1 MRPNL
6 RPTSPR
12 RRALVLLGCVA
23 GLAAAATPVRAALPL
38 LTNTQ
43 ASSYAGHQL
52 VVDGAGNAYVLAEFT
67 APVQCGAEVVSSP
80 DGTQNLFVAKYNE
93 VGDCQW
99 IVKIAQPQVDM
110 FVNTLDNLPRAR
122 LALTEAVT
130 GHPDVIVGG
139 VYLRS
144 NSTTNLG
151 VVTVGQTDIT
161 HAIGANASS
170 VFLARLTQPVALPG
184 QPAVPV
190 QIAATSTLP
199 ANHDGYCKDHV
210 EFTGIAVAG
219 SAANAKMLV
228 TLNGRGDCD
237 NQVRAEVFE
246 SEPFQLSLANRL
258 QPLGSGG
265 GKHFDV
271 VKARTTGQGA
281 VFAIAGREGNYAF
294 LGGYSFAAHNFSW
307 RKIFNGGGA
316 SPEDINWG
324 NVNDMEIAVDGLS
337 VWATVSSFNALF
349 VNGLPPTCQIFGPFN
364 ILIRLDAASGASFWG
379 TPTARNISGFSG
391 YTAVSGLAA
400 DASGRLSVVG
410 LRFATPQTAS
420 GCVPQVTGLTAALLE
435 PSGTL
440 FNPAWESNA
449 AVSFTTLGVGARGFA
464 SGGGRLFLA
473 GGFFGS
479 GGQISFGGG
488 ALVPS
493 PSPLGAVE
501 FLHRLNPL
509 TGAWYFEEDWVAA
522 QTIVRPPKTLA
533 GVQPSAR
540 VPGGGAGSGDSFLHW
555 DAPAAQLFAVHPA
568 GTTVTLEW
576 PTGTCSVTTTQVC
589 GVAADCPG
597 VESCNAS
604 VPGSP
609 VETYGV
615 IRWPATPQLHLAG
628 APATVGTGS
637 PAFAALLYGDGGE
650 SAVVGGVFQRATA
663 GYSVLKYAG
672 PALQVVQS
680 VPWENWLPA
689 PADGGAC
696 TVGTEL
702 PVPLEHGDAPRL
714 GYPLPGSPIDIQ
726 DVFDVTTRL
735 GALVPVNT
743 TTATRQMRVAWYAAG
758 GFGRAWPTVPRTYAC
773 SWPAT
778 PAGILFPDSLMGAD
792 SCRCG
797 GNAAC
802 LAACQSLENPAAGVE
817 SFAAATI
824 YSENDPTHLG
834 FNPNDEHAFIAA
846 PNPQPP
852 CTTQSPVPAWCTP
865 SPSHPNGL
873 TLFALRKQSDVAAS
887 DPYVVLKVKSSIA
900 SPWQHRVYK
909 VDFSGIANSF
919 TFPVT
924 VGNKVPK
931 PYPLSLFE
939 DCSGTVL
946 TDLAGTPS
954 WQAADGTAFA
964 RADGQMSAD
973 FFYSGRVPDKFYPAG
988 GCSRWLP
995 DATVIY
1001 NASWPANIP
1010 TLLVGQTLASLR
1022 AGFPDLAGADAARVV
1037 FEGDKSAPSAPVL
1050 DRNLVRLFDPIAT
1063 RWVAIAVNELDLFRL
1078 LKSRA
1083 PSHLGRRLVIDE
1095 VGLRLGFKGEIQQVS
1110 GSDPLLLLNVITQ
1123 DERAALH
1130 AVCSAID
1137 DSLVCIPRVNSLYA
1151 LTRSP
1156 YGLPNPADQV
1166 LVGLDASGD
1175 PIQLE
1180 NALGKVLSAGA
1191 AKGRGYA
1198 TVAIN
1203 DGIPGRQVELWPMRV
1218 DCGNVGGVDV
1228 PYPGVAF
1235 TLSGADVF
1243 GFDFGLRHGNDFGG
1257 EPENVIFDWR
1267 RFEVRDA
1274 IYSGPGSDWG
1284 TPTSPGPAC
1293 PGGGA
1298 LCWSASPVGTEV
1310 QLDLDGENADYLG
1323 DTYFFVRYSLPGGVC
1338 GQSTWSGDPASTP
1351 AEPVAKLAEGWVK
1364 RVVQGLNPFHQRIAD
1379 FHLENGPVATYVS
1392 MVRQAGPAYE
1402 GPITF
1407 NPAADSVNDRG
1418 LIEVYETVLR
1428 RALALTVE
1436 DPGYTPAAAID
1447 NALLLVSGRIAD
1459 LSMLLGNEAW
1469 SDSIDPTIGFGT
1481 SSGDYGTLAP
1491 SIHAF
1496 QNQLPSLLAEELA
1509 LLRGV
1514 DRKGTRPVYNRLT
1527 WNFTAGEGE
1536 AAYAQ
1541 VYDITDEDHNGTI
1554 DAADARKL
1562 YPQGHGDAWGQYV
1575 SALSS
1580 YLRLMRHENFT
1591 WKPRVEAVNILQGS
1605 QLVDYRDERKLAA
1618 AAAARARTGAEILH
1632 LTYRNAFVEDPQGQW
1647 QGYKDPDRTR
1657 AWGVDDW
1664 ARRGA
1669 QGAYFDWA
1677 VTNAVLPAVW
1687 TQPTAAERNC
1697 ELVAAGVA
1705 VPSQECYQGSL
1716 TFAENGKIDRAHV
1729 PELGEIAESAR
1740 TLQSDLD
1747 EADQG
1752 LNPLGLARG
1761 VVPFDIDPSFL
1772 TIGSTVQGQT
1782 HFEQIYLRA
1791 QGALQNAVR
1800 VFDHANRVTQML
1812 RRSQDTQVDFERNV
1826 ADQERDLRNR
1836 LITVFGTPYPDDGA
1850 YPLNFTGPDLLHYF
1864 YMDARDLTG
1873 LPGNGVV
1880 REGFGSSGSSSL
1892 CYTRPVDP
1900 AVTCLD
1906 LYPSEAERCAAAPPP
1921 PIPTHIENCVDA
1933 ELGVVKPSTWTG
1945 SRASEGELQRIYSD
1959 HLRALAALE
1968 RARLEYDDLRAEI
1981 QSKVELIE
1989 MYDGIID
1996 DSVQILDESIEQTRS
2011 LNLQIELMSAASRAM
2026 RTIAGTARGV
2036 AAASAEFLTNDL
2048 IQDGAFSGA
2057 SAILAGIRAIM
2068 LLTGEQVGF
2077 GLEMGADGS
2086 DFQVDRLS
2094 NMRDLIGLQTDRRL
2108 LWETDY
2114 PETEILVREIEALL
2128 RQEPMLA
2135 LAAFDQLE
2143 AVRSTA
2149 VEYRNQLAEGM
2160 RLTEELLVLRTR
2172 AATDVQ
2178 RYRYQDLTFR
2188 IARNDALQKYK
2199 AQFDLAARYVY
2210 LAAAAYDYE
2219 TNLLGSS
2226 GAAGQEFFTD
2236 IVRHS
2241 SLGEVIDGEPV
2252 VGSRGLADPLGRM
2265 KANFDVLKGQLGFNN
2280 PQTETNRFS
2289 LRSELMRLRDSST
2302 EAWQQT
2308 LREHWVDDIWQL
2320 PEFRRLARPF
2330 APQGSQPEP
2339 ALVLRFRT
2347 TVTSGLNFFGLPLG
2361 GADSTY
2367 DSSRFATKIRTVGLW
2382 FENYD
2387 ATGLS
2392 NTPRVYLMPVGADVL
2407 RSPNA
2412 LDFSTRE
2419 WKIVDQAVPVPFPI
2433 GELDLQNPDWI
2444 PLNDSLSGPL
2454 GASRRY
2460 SRIRAYHDE
2469 GYDPNEM
2476 TTDSRLIG
2484 RSVWN
2489 SEWLLI
2495 IPGETLRGPTLA
2507 DKIQG
2512 LETFIDTVS
2521 DVKVFFQ
2528 TYSYPGN

>member
-1 MRPNL
+1 M
-6 RPTSPR
+6 
-12 RRALVLLGCVA
+12 
-23 GLAAAATPVRAALPL
+23 
-38 LTNTQ
+38 
-43 ASSYAGHQL
+43 
-52 VVDGAGNAYVLAEFT
+52 
-67 APVQCGAEVVSSP
+67 
-80 DGTQNLFVAKYNE
+80 
-93 VGDCQW
+93 
-99 IVKIAQPQVDM
+99 
-110 FVNTLDNLPRAR
+110 
-122 LALTEAVT
+122 
-130 GHPDVIVGG
+130 
-139 VYLRS
+139 
-144 NSTTNLG
+144 
-151 VVTVGQTDIT
+151 
-161 HAIGANASS
+161 
-170 VFLARLTQPVALPG
+170 
-184 QPAVPV
+184 
-190 QIAATSTLP
+190 
-199 ANHDGYCKDHV
+199 
-210 EFTGIAVAG
+210 
-219 SAANAKMLV
+219 
-228 TLNGRGDCD
+228 
-237 NQVRAEVFE
+237 
-246 SEPFQLSLANRL
+246 
-258 QPLGSGG
+258 
-265 GKHFDV
+265 
-271 VKARTTGQGA
+271 
-281 VFAIAGREGNYAF
+281 
-294 LGGYSFAAHNFSW
+294 
-307 RKIFNGGGA
+307 
-316 SPEDINWG
+316 
-324 NVNDMEIAVDGLS
+324 
-337 VWATVSSFNALF
+337 
-349 VNGLPPTCQIFGPFN
+349 
-364 ILIRLDAASGASFWG
+364 
-379 TPTARNISGFSG
+379 
-391 YTAVSGLAA
+391 
-400 DASGRLSVVG
+400 
-410 LRFATPQTAS
+410 
-420 GCVPQVTGLTAALLE
+420 
-435 PSGTL
+435 
-440 FNPAWESNA
+440 
-449 AVSFTTLGVGARGFA
+449 
-464 SGGGRLFLA
+464 
-473 GGFFGS
+473 
-479 GGQISFGGG
+479 
-488 ALVPS
+488 
-493 PSPLGAVE
+493 
-501 FLHRLNPL
+501 
-509 TGAWYFEEDWVAA
+509 
-522 QTIVRPPKTLA
+522 
-533 GVQPSAR
+533 
-540 VPGGGAGSGDSFLHW
+540 
-555 DAPAAQLFAVHPA
+555 
-568 GTTVTLEW
+568 
-576 PTGTCSVTTTQVC
+576 
-589 GVAADCPG
+589 
-597 VESCNAS
+597 
-604 VPGSP
+604 
-609 VETYGV
+609 
-615 IRWPATPQLHLAG
+615 
-628 APATVGTGS
+628 
-637 PAFAALLYGDGGE
+637 
-650 SAVVGGVFQRATA
+650 
-663 GYSVLKYAG
+663 
-672 PALQVVQS
+672 
-680 VPWENWLPA
+680 
-689 PADGGAC
+689 
-696 TVGTEL
+696 
-702 PVPLEHGDAPRL
+702 
-714 GYPLPGSPIDIQ
+714 
-726 DVFDVTTRL
+726 
-735 GALVPVNT
+735 
-743 TTATRQMRVAWYAAG
+743 
-758 GFGRAWPTVPRTYAC
+758 
-773 SWPAT
+773 
-778 PAGILFPDSLMGAD
+778 
-792 SCRCG
+792 
-797 GNAAC
+797 
-802 LAACQSLENPAAGVE
+802 
-817 SFAAATI
+817 
-824 YSENDPTHLG
+824 
-834 FNPNDEHAFIAA
+834 
-846 PNPQPP
+846 
-852 CTTQSPVPAWCTP
+852 
-865 SPSHPNGL
+865 
-873 TLFALRKQSDVAAS
+873 
-887 DPYVVLKVKSSIA
+887 
-900 SPWQHRVYK
+900 
-909 VDFSGIANSF
+909 
-919 TFPVT
+919 
-924 VGNKVPK
+924 
-931 PYPLSLFE
+931 
-939 DCSGTVL
+939 
-946 TDLAGTPS
+946 
-954 WQAADGTAFA
+954 
-964 RADGQMSAD
+964 
-973 FFYSGRVPDKFYPAG
+973 
-988 GCSRWLP
+988 
-995 DATVIY
+995 
-1001 NASWPANIP
+1001 
-1010 TLLVGQTLASLR
+1010 
-1022 AGFPDLAGADAARVV
+1022 
-1037 FEGDKSAPSAPVL
+1037 
-1050 DRNLVRLFDPIAT
+1050 
-1063 RWVAIAVNELDLFRL
+1063 
-1078 LKSRA
+1078 
-1083 PSHLGRRLVIDE
+1083 
-1095 VGLRLGFKGEIQQVS
+1095 
-1110 GSDPLLLLNVITQ
+1110 
-1123 DERAALH
+1123 
-1130 AVCSAID
+1130 
-1137 DSLVCIPRVNSLYA
+1137 
-1151 LTRSP
+1151 
-1156 YGLPNPADQV
+1156 
-1166 LVGLDASGD
+1166 
-1175 PIQLE
+1175 
-1180 NALGKVLSAGA
+1180 
-1191 AKGRGYA
+1191 
-1198 TVAIN
+1198 
-1203 DGIPGRQVELWPMRV
+1203 
-1218 DCGNVGGVDV
+1218 
-1228 PYPGVAF
+1228 
-1235 TLSGADVF
+1235 
-1243 GFDFGLRHGNDFGG
+1243 
-1257 EPENVIFDWR
+1257 
-1267 RFEVRDA
+1267 
-1274 IYSGPGSDWG
+1274 
-1284 TPTSPGPAC
+1284 
-1293 PGGGA
+1293 
-1298 LCWSASPVGTEV
+1298 
-1310 QLDLDGENADYLG
+1310 
-1323 DTYFFVRYSLPGGVC
+1323 
-1338 GQSTWSGDPASTP
+1338 
-1351 AEPVAKLAEGWVK
+1351 K